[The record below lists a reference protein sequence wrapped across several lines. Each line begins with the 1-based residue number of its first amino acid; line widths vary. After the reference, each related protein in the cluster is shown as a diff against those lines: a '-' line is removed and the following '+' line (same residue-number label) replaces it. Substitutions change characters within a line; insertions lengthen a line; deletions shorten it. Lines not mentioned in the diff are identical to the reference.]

1 MIILRA
7 LFSIILR
14 PLWWLMN
21 LITRR
26 EDNLLEWHLNYGP
39 SFVKIQI
46 NHKEQFLTD
55 DLLIA
60 GYILFLARY
69 FYICDNRQTK
79 ILQDFLLNAVENAEK
94 PGALTPKIYEIVFQ
108 TLSKAEQKATIG
120 LFEIY
125 NKFLP
130 IPPLTYSESE
140 EPRHSFTKYSFF
152 VFERPSDR
160 MLTSVFHMSAGPD
173 IILLPIT
180 IGILYEYVVD
190 KIQSEDKKNKLNQS
204 IIDLLKEYE
213 FIDCRSSYGLVIL
226 PVGIL
231 AKNEFNFSKEV
242 KPEGLPKNFKFSEK
256 QKEEIKR
263 SMKDK

>member
-69 FYICDNRQTK
+69 FYICNDRQ
-79 ILQDFLLNAVENAEK
+79 INVVRDFLLEAIEK
-94 PGALTPKIYEIVFQ
+94 SQKPNEITPKLYEVVFQ
-108 TLSKAEQKATIG
+108 TLNQMEKDATLG
-120 LFEIY
+120 LFKIY
-125 NKFLP
+125 NRFLP
-130 IPPLTYSESE
+130 IPPLTFSEDE
-140 EPRHSFTKYSFF
+140 EPKHSFAKYKFL
-152 VFERPSDR
+152 VFERSGGNG
-160 MLTSVFHMSAGPD
+160 LGHIFHMSAGPD
-173 IILLPIT
+173 IILLPLT
-180 IGILYEYVVD
+180 VGILYEYVVRKLRD
-190 KIQSEDKKNKLNQS
+190 KGKKEKLDNS
-204 IIDLLKEYE
+204 IIDLLEKHST
-213 FIDCRSSYGLVIL
+213 IDCRSMAGQNELPNEVISNNNL
-226 PVGIL
+226 
-231 AKNEFNFSKEV
+231 NY
-242 KPEGLPKNFKFSEK
+242 
-256 QKEEIKR
+256 
-263 SMKDK
+263 